1 MSAPTPAR
9 RGRAWRRGGA
19 VVGVLAIAGAA
30 TAATV
35 GFGGTHT
42 GSPQRS
48 TLPPATA
55 QVTRQT
61 LVDAQKESGT
71 LGYGRET
78 SATNRLGGTVTAL
91 TDIGTTV
98 KRGETLFRVDNTP
111 VVLLYGTLP
120 PYRALASG
128 TEGADVKQFEQELR
142 SLGYTGFTVDE
153 KYDGYT
159 ATAVKK
165 WQKKLGLTQTGTVEL
180 GRVWYAPGQ
189 VRVAAQKVAAGDAA
203 QPGQAVL
210 TTTGTARVVTVMLN
224 VNDQRLATKGAAV
237 RVNTPDG
244 KQVDGTIAA
253 VATVI
258 DTSGKDPTTK
268 IEVTIALATAV
279 EGFTDAT
286 VDVNFTAAERKDVL
300 TVPIAALLALA
311 EGGYGVQVV
320 DGQTTKIVAVETGLF
335 SGGRVE
341 VSGTGITAGM
351 TVGMP
356 S

>member
-1 MSAPTPAR
+1 MSAPSSVR
-9 RGRAWRRGGA
+9 RGRAWRRAGV
-19 VVGVLAIAGAA
+19 VVGVLAVAGAA
-30 TAATV
+30 AAATV
-35 GFGGTHT
+35 GFGGADAAT
-42 GSPQRS
+42 PQGS

-55 QVTRQT
+55 QVTKQT

-78 SATNRLGGTVTAL
+78 SVTNRLGGTVTAL

-111 VVLLYGTLP
+111 VVALYGTLP
-120 PYRALASG
+120 PYRALSPG

-142 SLGYTGFTVDE
+142 SLGYTGFTVDA
-153 KYDGYT
+153 KYDPNT

-165 WQKKLGLTQTGTVEL
+165 WQKKLGLTQTGVVEL
-180 GRVWYAPGQ
+180 GRVLYAPGE
-189 VRVAAQKVAAGDAA
+189 VRVATQKVAAGDAA

-210 TTTGTARVVTVMLN
+210 TTTGTARVVTVTLE
-224 VNDQRLATKGAAV
+224 VRDQRLAKKDAAV
-237 RVNTPDG
+237 MVNTPDG
-244 KQVDGTIAA
+244 KQVGGTITK
-253 VATVI
+253 VATII
-258 DTSGKDPTTK
+258 DTSGKAPATK
-268 IEVTIALATAV
+268 IEVTIALASAV
-279 EGFTDAT
+279 EGFTDAA

-300 TVPIAALLALA
+300 TVPVAALLALA

-320 DGQTTKIVAVETGLF
+320 DGGTTKTVAVQTGLF

-341 VSGTGITAGM
+341 VSGDGLTEGM

-356 S
+356 T